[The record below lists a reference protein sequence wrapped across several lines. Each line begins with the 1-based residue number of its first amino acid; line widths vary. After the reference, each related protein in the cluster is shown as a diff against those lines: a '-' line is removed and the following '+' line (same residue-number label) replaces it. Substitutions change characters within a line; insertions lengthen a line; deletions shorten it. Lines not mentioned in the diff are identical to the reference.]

1 MTMKPLS
8 GSSLFGFR
16 QQTAG
21 RLLFAIAAAAL
32 LAGSLGAGPALAQ
45 SGDMSS
51 LTNRL
56 SRLENEIQTL
66 SRQVYRGEAP
76 SSSGGA
82 GGGGA
87 GGAPLPGNLAGDF
100 EIRLSRM
107 ERDVQVLTGKYEEA
121 VYGITQLRERLE
133 KLNGDL
139 DFRFQ
144 QLESRQTG
152 AAGNGAA
159 KPGNE
164 PAPSSPVAAPGKDKG
179 KPGPS
184 AGEGAQ
190 GAALPSGANAQEK
203 YDHAFGLLR
212 QADYVRAEQAFTAFL
227 SQHKDH
233 ALAGNAQYWL
243 AETFYVRGKYNEA
256 AIAFAEGFQRY
267 PKSAKAGDNLLKLAL
282 SLAQLKK
289 KDEACLTLGQLGT
302 RLPDAPAAV
311 KRRADQERK
320 NLGCP

>member
-1 MTMKPLS
+1 MIMKLPS
-8 GSSLFGFR
+8 
-16 QQTAG
+16 G
-21 RLLFAIAAAAL
+21 RLFVSIAAAAL
-32 LAGSLGAGPALAQ
+32 LAGSLGVGPALAQ

-76 SSSGGA
+76 SSASGGA
-82 GGGGA
+82 GS
-87 GGAPLPGNLAGDF
+87 APLPGNLAGDF
-100 EIRLSRM
+100 EIRVSRM

-144 QLESRQTG
+144 QMESRQTG
-152 AAGNGAA
+152 AAGAGTR
-159 KPGNE
+159 PGNE
-164 PAPSSPVAAPGKDKG
+164 PAPAPVAAGKDKDKDKDKDKG
-179 KPGPS
+179 KP
-184 AGEGAQ
+184 GEGAQ

-212 QADYVRAEQAFTAFL
+212 QTDYGRAEQAFAAFL

-256 AIAFAEGFQRY
+256 AIAFAEGFQKY
-267 PKSAKAGDNLLKLAL
+267 PKNAKAGDNLLKLAL
-282 SLAQLKK
+282 SLSQLKK

-311 KRRADQERK
+311 KRRAEQERK